1 MSPIHPNAALRDLVR
16 AWQQSV
22 EDDPDATL
30 EYREWA
36 RQVVADTFVSI
47 EDGATAYQTVI
58 FALAPVF
65 AAHGEE
71 TVEVVECRDDED
83 DAATAERALP
93 AGEDH
98 LRARAR
104 GGVGMIAPIYLEL
117 GDTPGNT
124 PETPPE
130 HREAARDALELL
142 LGGWERAVQEA
153 DVGDR
158 YRQTVAETVERISD
172 SLQDHTTAHNLICT
186 LLAPAFLLP
195 DEADMTG
202 LTTADLESLGAT
214 LHWGEDTNHLYAS
227 LFDLEAPE

>member
-1 MSPIHPNAALRDLVR
+1 M
-16 AWQQSV
+16 
-22 EDDPDATL
+22 
-30 EYREWA
+30 
-36 RQVVADTFVSI
+36 
-47 EDGATAYQTVI
+47 I

-83 DAATAERALP
+83 DAATVERALP

-130 HREAARDALELL
+130 HREAARDTLELL

-153 DVGDR
+153 DSGTATGKPSPR
-158 YRQTVAETVERISD
+158 PPRGSGTACR
-172 SLQDHTTAHNLICT
+172 TTR
-186 LLAPAFLLP
+186 PP
-195 DEADMTG
+195 
-202 LTTADLESLGAT
+202 TT
-214 LHWGEDTNHLYAS
+214 
-227 LFDLEAPE
+227 